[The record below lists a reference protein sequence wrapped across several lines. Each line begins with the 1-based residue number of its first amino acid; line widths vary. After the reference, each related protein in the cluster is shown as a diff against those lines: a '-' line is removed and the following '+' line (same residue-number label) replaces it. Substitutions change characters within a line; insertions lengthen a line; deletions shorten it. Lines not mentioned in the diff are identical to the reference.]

1 MSRRVLVTGASR
13 GIGRAIAYQL
23 ASDGFDVSVH
33 CRSGRKE
40 AEAIVTDIQTQGGAA
55 HVLQFDVRD
64 RTACRTQL
72 EADVD
77 AHTAAFHNMCQE
89 FKEFSQD

>member
-33 CRSGRKE
+33 CRSGR
-40 AEAIVTDIQTQGGAA
+40 AEADAIV
-55 HVLQFDVRD
+55 
-64 RTACRTQL
+64 
-72 EADVD
+72 AD
-77 AHTAAFHNMCQE
+77 
-89 FKEFSQD
+89 